1 MGKRQAVTATPSKT
15 VWATSK
21 SDDGKKTRAKPEE
34 LRQKVKKCVG
44 YLCHKGGLQQ
54 ELIYKAVKHKL
65 EAISPKD
72 ALHIMY
78 ELGEKGGAVRNPT
91 AWVKA
96 YAEKVG
102 PEPDIKIRKT
112 ISWYNQHGGLKEEIR
127 YDEVKGV
134 LGRIPV
140 GAALKI
146 FKQFEPKSTT
156 ITKPTSWIYKAAE
169 GQLGSQESWGN
180 EGGDWQGGRSA
191 GWGGGGGGGGG
202 DSNNKVRKT
211 ISWYNKHGGLQQPIK
226 FEDCAGYLDQLDAK
240 DAMQMLKTLG
250 AKSSTIN
257 NPTAW
262 ICGWAKKHLGSM

>member
-1 MGKRQAVTATPSKT
+1 MGKRQAVTATPSQT
-15 VWATSK
+15 VWATAKNEDSQ
-21 SDDGKKTRAKPEE
+21 KKTRAKPDE

-72 ALHIMY
+72 ALHILY
-78 ELGEKGGAVRNPT
+78 ELGEKGSTVRNPT

-112 ISWYNQHGGLKEEIR
+112 ISWYNQHGGLKENIR

-134 LGRIPV
+134 LGRIPL

-146 FKQFEPKSTT
+146 FKQFEPKSTV

-169 GQLGSQESWGN
+169 GQLGEEPWSP
-180 EGGDWQGGRSA
+180 EGGSNWQGSSS
-191 GWGGGGGGGGG
+191 GWSGGGGE
-202 DSNNKVRKT
+202 SSKVRKT
-211 ISWYNKHGGLQQPIK
+211 IAWYNKHGGLQQPIK
-226 FEDCAGYLDQLDAK
+226 VGDCAGYLDQMDPK
-240 DAMQMLKTLG
+240 VVMQMLKTLG
-250 AKSSTIN
+250 EKSATIN

-262 ICGWAKKHLGSM
+262 IVGWAKKQTGSM